1 MTDSLEHD
9 SNEDEP
15 KTLQGKPLPL
25 EPEPHKRALERQAI
39 RQGTGREKKAWNS
52 PDNPAIWT
60 MILGEPFDDDD
71 DEDDQSARRRREL
84 AK

>member
-15 KTLQGKPLPL
+15 EAVQGKPLPV
-25 EPEPHKRALERQAI
+25 EPEPHKRALEREAI
-39 RQGTGREKKAWNS
+39 RQRKGRGNKPWNS

-60 MILGEPFDDDD
+60 MILGEPFNDDDD
-71 DEDDQSARRRREL
+71 KDEQPARQHREL